1 MNPAPVRV
9 RRDKHASF
17 TAINARGAE
26 IRIGRSQDG
35 PDFSPVEL
43 LMAALGACAGLS
55 ADNVIARRLGEDA
68 PVEVFVDADKDEEAD
83 RLTRVRMRFDLDLSG
98 LSETER
104 TTLAT
109 LARRAVQAT
118 CTVSH
123 TVEPGTPVDLLPIAD
138 QPSS

>member
-17 TAINARGAE
+17 TAVNARGAE
-26 IRIGRSQDG
+26 IKIGRSQDG

-68 PVEVFVDADKDEEAD
+68 PVEVLVDADKDEEAD
-83 RLTRVRMRFDLDLSG
+83 RLTKIRMSFDVDLSS
-98 LSETER
+98 LTPAER
-104 TTLAT
+104 TVLAT
-109 LARRAVQAT
+109 LAERAVERT

-123 TVEPGTPVDLLPIAD
+123 TVEPGTPVDLLPIT
-138 QPSS
+138 